1 MAFGVWPLEGGQE
14 PGAEQNRRQVKRF
27 LPHTCCR
34 KRAASRAAG
43 SWPQAAGLQG
53 AGRHPAMQ
61 SKRAPRNALKL
72 EGLLATVACQG
83 CLHWPLRLQFLQLL
97 SPLWLFS
104 CSPSPC
110 LPLPVPASVSCSSR
124 RLRDELRV
132 LSPGSLPRG
141 RSLPFLCL
149 PFPSLAFP
157 CFPLPPLSFPS
168 LPFPSLGLLL
178 DLAREGQLLLHSQP
192 TQEAGLSLE
201 QHMAAR
207 CTQRGAA
214 GCTATRGQKHRRD
227 RRAKAH

>member
-1 MAFGVWPLEGGQE
+1 M
-14 PGAEQNRRQVKRF
+14 R
-27 LPHTCCR
+27 LPHA
-34 KRAASRAAG
+34 RAACTGPCGCSSCSCSLLSG
-43 SWPQAAGLQG
+43 SSPVPPRLACLC
-53 AGRHPAMQ
+53 Q
-61 SKRAPRNALKL
+61 S
-72 EGLLATVACQG
+72 
-83 CLHWPLRLQFLQLL
+83 QLL
-97 SPLWLFS
+97 Y
-104 CSPSPC
+104 
-110 LPLPVPASVSCSSR
+110 PALLSR

-149 PFPSLAFP
+149 PLPSLAFP